1 MGVDV
6 IPLVLKRIW
15 LIWVALVLGPF
26 ALWFA
31 LLAKWRRRGSVRNYA
46 WALSV
51 MWIGTVATYAG
62 FFFLPLAHWALVV
75 IYLVGVGL
83 SSYFILRVKGLE
95 LFHFVPVTAPGLP
108 ARPVRGITALWQS
121 WVTAFIAITPL
132 AYLAALLRS
141 LSELRAFSIQWP
153 ASVYVDALKWSL
165 VSLPLVLALGWLLW
179 RSPLQARVRTIL
191 VFFVALFLIGLW
203 ILLWETIDTRLLGWI
218 WGGTREPLLFD
229 PWTEARLRLYVKV
242 FFFSSGA
249 LLGIDY
255 LILATSAAT
264 LLKRALFVGVPAGLI
279 FAHMLFLLG
288 DWNYYL
294 GALQSTLLREQK
306 LQGYALLA
314 ACKSARVPEAFR
326 TPYDLEELADFR
338 FQNGDTA
345 AAQKL
350 WTRMRTTL
358 GNRPYAS
365 VLRQRAEHYLQALAG
380 QAKKGVGERDS
391 GVELPLRLIRPATYL
406 DADWYALLSAV
417 GYLRPSWS
425 DLEIKKRLLT
435 VSPALQMDLP
445 TLNGVPILRSVLDRL
460 GIPHRAAFTDGQR
473 LRQSLRRGLV
483 PFVNLAGA
491 WTAVA
496 GYDATRDAYVLYR
509 YPDHYEHNPWW
520 GAPELDVLG
529 EAPKDSDQRQMP
541 QRKGQ
546 VPVRRSVPAP
556 ELERNLHDIGGVAIF
571 LGDTA
576 WIKPEE
582 DRAAF
587 LVELGDEL
595 YQEQENDQAAA
606 EAYAQAEI
614 LWPNDYVACRIL
626 YLKRRWQHQHSDPG
640 DYSGLFHKP
649 GLPAWARLVPLDSA
663 TVKRVT
669 ARILDGSMGQ
679 FLLLSWI
686 ALIPPEGSPL
696 HTERLDSAE
705 TAFRLLR
712 RLEPSQ
718 ALYLDTLA
726 ALAHRRGAYAQEAD
740 ALDTLSRYHPFGDE
754 DIQFRLAWAAFLAGD
769 RPRAKAALLR
779 CPGFKHLPRHELIA
793 GAISCA
799 EGKKR
804 QGRRLLERSLKQ
816 DKAEPRIHAE
826 WRQCQEPGNTEEPYL
841 LEWENRTR

>member
-1 MGVDV
+1 M
-6 IPLVLKRIW
+6 
-15 LIWVALVLGPF
+15 
-26 ALWFA
+26 
-31 LLAKWRRRGSVRNYA
+31 RNYA

-51 MWIGTVATYAG
+51 LWLGAAATYAG
-62 FFFLPLAHWALVV
+62 LFFLPLPHWALVAV
-75 IYLVGVGL
+75 YLSGVGL
-83 SSYFILRVKGLE
+83 STFCILRVKGLE
-95 LFHFVPVTAPGLP
+95 LFHFGPVTPPGLP
-108 ARPVRGITALWQS
+108 IKPGPGLTTLWQS
-121 WVTAFIAITPL
+121 WVTAFIAISPL
-132 AYLAALLRS
+132 AYLAALFRS

-153 ASVYVDALKWSL
+153 ASVYVDALKWSFA
-165 VSLPLVLALGWLLW
+165 SLPLVLVLGWLLW
-179 RSPLQARVRTIL
+179 RSSLQARVRTIL
-191 VFFVALFLIGLW
+191 VFFVALFLVGLW
-203 ILLWETIDTRLLGWI
+203 ILLWGTLDTRLLSWI

-229 PWTEARLRLYVKV
+229 PWTEDRFRFYVKC

-264 LLKRALFVGVPAGLI
+264 LLKRALFIGVPAGLI

-314 ACKSARVPEAFR
+314 ACKTARVPEAFR

-345 AAQKL
+345 AAKSL
-350 WTRMRTTL
+350 WTRMRASL
-358 GNRPYAS
+358 GDRPYAS
-365 VLRQRAEHYLQALAG
+365 VLRQRAEHYLEALDSP
-380 QAKKGVGERDS
+380 RDQ

-406 DADWYALLSAV
+406 DADWYALLSAI

-460 GIPHRAAFTDGQR
+460 GIPHRAGFTDGHR
-473 LRQSLRRGLV
+473 LRQSLHLGLV
-483 PFVNLAGA
+483 PFVNLSGV

-496 GYDATRDAYVLYR
+496 GYDAARDAYVLYR

-520 GAPELDVLG
+520 GAPELDVIG
-529 EAPKDSDQRQMP
+529 EAPQDSGQRRP
-541 QRKGQ
+541 PARIGQ

-556 ELERNLHDIGGVAIF
+556 ELERNLHDIGGVAVF

-576 WIKPEE
+576 WIAEEE

-606 EAYAQAEI
+606 EAYAQAET

-626 YLKRRWQHQHSDPG
+626 YLKRRWQHQHDDQG
-640 DYSGLFHKP
+640 DYSSLFLKP
-649 GLPAWARLVPLDSA
+649 GLPPWARLVPLDSA
-663 TVKRVT
+663 TVRRVT

-679 FLLLSWI
+679 YLLLSWI
-686 ALIPPEGSPL
+686 PSIPPEGAPL
-696 HTERLDSAE
+696 HAERLDSAQ

-754 DIQFRLAWAAFLAGD
+754 DIQYRLAWAAYLAKD
-769 RPRAKAALLR
+769 KPRAKAALLR
-779 CPGFKHLPRHELIA
+779 CPGYEHLPRHQLIA
-793 GAISCA
+793 GAIACA

-804 QGRRLLERSLKQ
+804 QGRKLLERSLKQ
-816 DKAEPRIHAE
+816 DKAEPHIHAE
-826 WRQCQEPGNTEEPYL
+826 WRQCQEHGEAEAPYL
-841 LEWENRTR
+841 REWENRTR